1 MVALCRRLFVAALV
15 TLLTLPGCL
24 RVGQASSE
32 ERAQLDAW
40 SKAVT
45 QKDRDEVTRQASLH
59 TEWAEK
65 KKVQWM
71 TQQYRARFNR
81 AQNKKA
87 ATQAAA
93 TRPTTRPS
101 SGPFG
106 W

>member
-1 MVALCRRLFVAALV
+1 MTPGQWRLLIVILLLV
-15 TLLTLPGCL
+15 PGGCL
-24 RVGQASSE
+24 RVGQASDDE
-32 ERAQLDAW
+32 KAQLAAW
-40 SKAVT
+40 SKVVT
-45 QKDRDEVTRQASLH
+45 QKDRDDVTRQANSH

-81 AQNKKA
+81 AQNRKA
-87 ATQAAA
+87 ATQAA
-93 TRPTTRPS
+93 TQSTRPS